1 MEKCTYPMFFVDV
14 DMFYKPVHHFL
25 YQIWKTQNAKI
36 GRWELA
42 VADDIYIREVS
53 GSNISAQIYNTYQYM
68 YRATK

>member
-1 MEKCTYPMFFVDV
+1 MQKWEWNISDGYD
-14 DMFYKPVHHFL
+14 
-25 YQIWKTQNAKI
+25 I

-53 GSNISAQIYNTYQYM
+53 ISAQIYNTYQYM

>member
-1 MEKCTYPMFFVDV
+1 M
-14 DMFYKPVHHFL
+14 
-25 YQIWKTQNAKI
+25 
-36 GRWELA
+36 WELA